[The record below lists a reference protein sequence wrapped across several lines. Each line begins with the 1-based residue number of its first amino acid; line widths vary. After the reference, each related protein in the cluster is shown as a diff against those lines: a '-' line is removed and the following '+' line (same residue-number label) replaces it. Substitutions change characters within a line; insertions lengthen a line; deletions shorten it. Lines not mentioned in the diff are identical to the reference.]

1 MNWYEK
7 IKKYYNAGYYTTQQM
22 RLFVDAKKITKEEY
36 KEITGQDY

>member
-7 IKKYYNAGYYTTQQM
+7 IKKYYNADYYTIQQM
-22 RLFVDAKKITKEEY
+22 RLFVDAKKITKAEY